1 MIITTTNYIE
11 NNSIKQYLGVVNT
24 NVVIGTNIL
33 SDFTASL
40 TDVLGGR
47 SGSYQSKLNLIYERV
62 TNELERKANYLK
74 ADAILGLQIDFDEIS
89 GNGKSMFMVSA
100 SGTAVVLE
108 DSFCENRYVIFRKL
122 SEIHDYFI
130 KGFLSEEE
138 YNYEKKRIIENYNN
152 PISHEV
158 KTIKQNQEYEE
169 QIARA
174 KKEEEARIQ
183 EEEARI
189 QEAKIEE
196 AKKTFIFGKI

>member
-1 MIITTTNYIE
+1 
-11 NNSIKQYLGVVNT
+11 
-24 NVVIGTNIL
+24 
-33 SDFTASL
+33 
-40 TDVLGGR
+40 
-47 SGSYQSKLNLIYERV
+47 
-62 TNELERKANYLK
+62 
-74 ADAILGLQIDFDEIS
+74 
-89 GNGKSMFMVSA
+89 MFMVSA

-108 DSFCENRYVIFRKL
+108 DSLCENRYVIFRKL